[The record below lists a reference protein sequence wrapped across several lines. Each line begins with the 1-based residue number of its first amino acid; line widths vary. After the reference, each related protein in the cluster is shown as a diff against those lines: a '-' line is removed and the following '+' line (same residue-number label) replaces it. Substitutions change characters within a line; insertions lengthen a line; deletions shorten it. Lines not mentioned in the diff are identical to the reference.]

1 MGPDIPIPVIGRLGV
16 NKVFTVYVDHPLV
29 KETENEN
36 KTKKSVLRFII
47 FFEQQVR
54 GEGGGGDESRSP
66 GQALDSASAI
76 LLQTR
81 VRN

>member
-1 MGPDIPIPVIGRLGV
+1 VGPDIPIPVIGRLGV

-36 KTKKSVLRFII
+36 NTKKSVLWFII
-47 FFEQQVR
+47 FFEQQV
-54 GEGGGGDESRSP
+54 GGVGGGDESRSP